1 MNKRILGITILALA
15 LIALLTGAFVFA
27 RNADIVATVNGES
40 ITAQELDKLVDEV
53 KAGYEM
59 QGLDFSG
66 EQGAGL
72 LASLRNSILEQLIN
86 QKLMI

>member
-1 MNKRILGITILALA
+1 MNKRILGITLLALA

-53 KAGYEM
+53 KAG
-59 QGLDFSG
+59 
-66 EQGAGL
+66 A
-72 LASLRNSILEQLIN
+72 
-86 QKLMI
+86 